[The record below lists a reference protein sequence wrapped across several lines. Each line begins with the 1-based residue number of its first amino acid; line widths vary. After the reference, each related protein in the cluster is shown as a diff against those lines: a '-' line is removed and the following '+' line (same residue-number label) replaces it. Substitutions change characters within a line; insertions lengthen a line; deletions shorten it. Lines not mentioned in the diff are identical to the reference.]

1 MRQFIIT
8 VAIFILTS
16 SIFFALFSIVLST
29 SLQSP
34 VILESE
40 TLWYYI
46 TISPNNL
53 LIVKEHN

>member
-1 MRQFIIT
+1 MRQFIII
-8 VAIFILTS
+8 VAVFILAS
-16 SIFFALFSIVLST
+16 SIFFTLFSTVLST

-46 TISPNNL
+46 TVSPNNL
-53 LIVKEHN
+53 LIIKEHN